1 MPKQLNQSMEVNL
14 RFNADTSQARKELQN
29 LQQTLSNLIS
39 SSAANSKLG
48 LTHEVNEAITSANK
62 LKVALEQATD
72 TKTGQLNLAK
82 LSKSIDSKNLTKY
95 AQQMA
100 SLGPTGQQ
108 AFSQIARAITT
119 ASVPLKQSSALLNEF
134 KTTLTNTVRWQLSS
148 SLIHSVV
155 GAVQGAYRYAQDL
168 NESLNNIRI
177 VTGQS
182 ADQMAAFADRAN
194 KAAQALS
201 TTTNEY
207 AKASLIYYQQ
217 GLSDKDVE
225 ARANVTMKLANVS
238 RQSAE
243 EVSNQM
249 TAIWNNFAEGSKNL
263 EYYADVITALGAS
276 TASSSEE
283 IATGLE
289 KFAAVSKTVGLS
301 YEYATAALATI
312 TATTRQS
319 ADTVGTGL
327 RTLFSRLES
336 LKLGETLEDGVDLN
350 KYSKAL
356 QTVGVDILD
365 ATGNLKDMDH
375 ILDETAA
382 KWQNLDQAQKMA
394 FASTV
399 GGVRQ
404 YTNLIALMDHWDFMQ
419 KNVQTAKSSTGT
431 VAEQAQTYAES
442 WEAARDRVKAA
453 WEDIYTKLLDDKA
466 FIKILNITE
475 KLVNGF
481 SSLIDMIG
489 GLPSVLL
496 LVGSIFT
503 KIYQQNI
510 VTFFDNFSYNM
521 KSRTEQLQTEM
532 LNFRRETQDA
542 LSKMIPENDSN
553 QGSIAMSQA
562 YQGQAEVQAA
572 YIKKQQE
579 MIANKQ
585 KMSELDK
592 AEIESLMEIVNIKTE
607 MVKKTAQE
615 YQNTEK
621 ILNNLS
627 SQMKLQKNKTL
638 SHTEGLNNKEIK
650 GLQKIEKQWNGLQNA
665 VEKYNLQ
672 MAALGKTYAKFAVIQ
687 KSIEDN
693 KGAIS
698 EKDLQALES
707 YKQKLQDLGIDV
719 SQINFKP
726 KNTQEFEETMSRLSS
741 LWDET
746 SSKAEQTSQALYKFA
761 EVMKIDKSVV
771 DEYIQSV
778 IHLGNTTADMA
789 DSQVQAAEAAKF
801 VKQHIESVKA
811 TLPTLSE
818 GFAQMTSATL
828 TYIMALNQLS
838 NLSEVWTS
846 EQSILQK
853 LTTTLMAVGVAIRGV
868 TSVSKALNAVTAA
881 SNALKTENIIKTLSV
896 TKQLAFQQA
905 VEKKNLTIW
914 QQSVLAKK
922 LQKSAEDEHT
932 ISIIANT
939 EATMMNPWFAI
950 AAAVLMVAVVAI
962 SAVTNAI
969 KKQNEVIKEN
979 ASKTAESFNKT
990 KEITDQNKELLKT
1003 YEDLYSIYQKT
1014 HKVNKELTD
1023 SALAVAEAYGIQ
1035 NASLLIAQGRYNDL
1049 EQAVNNAR
1057 LAELDK
1063 IEASNIAALNA
1074 QQVSNQKFIGT
1085 NLNFQG
1091 YIPGDEAED
1100 IVQGAIQAATHVE
1113 TSTEAAGGDFLA
1125 NILKKIGVYD
1135 LLFPGTSNDEPS
1147 NMMQGYQNY
1156 MSANSKDEN
1165 FIRNIFKDEDNTFK
1179 NVILDETTGNIK
1191 ASIETNRE
1199 FLDTYEDFMLILEKA
1214 NLLTT
1219 LDDNDPNKITTDQ
1232 LQESELYKQANDFT
1246 EKYKDNYNTLLELM
1260 TANQDIAAEHA
1271 TRGILGTDEE
1281 LKDGIN
1287 SYQDF
1292 LKLQE
1297 KVQKSLT
1304 DDGYENAAKMAN
1316 DYFKTVERFLPY
1328 LRQQAMLTELSEETG
1343 IDLTELTEKY
1353 ESLTDS
1359 EKTLFVNLNWDIIN
1373 EVEDITNQLLNRS
1386 QDVAKQEAQ
1395 TFLSTIKGIRKE
1407 LKEGMDYED
1416 LELIHDQYIDFFTAD
1431 KDKGTISWADF
1442 LSKSYEEQI
1451 EYLEDMQKRYSKE
1464 YTENTGLQGALQD
1477 VDAYAP
1483 IETSTS
1489 SSKRSGLGGG
1499 MTRGFIH
1506 ASPANPFSHMPLI
1519 LQDPA
1524 HGGIGVDLTD
1534 EYRKASQQQAE
1545 IYSRQKGSEIT
1556 EEEKN
1561 EEKNDIYNSQEE
1573 IDKIIQ
1579 STITAANTNPSL
1591 NQILKDESDLLLL
1604 LNNFAANNNTSIEQM
1619 DPTILRYVAAFFAES
1634 KFNPGEL
1641 TFGMHQYALDEAFV
1655 ANDINDIPI
1664 LAEQL
1669 KNLEE
1674 GLPNRLVEAMG
1685 IFEKN
1690 NYQIINR
1697 PDHLFDNIQNGQWI
1711 PTVNVGADNILEG
1724 ETAQSQP
1731 VSESEDDS
1739 ELKDFIVQQNEGLG
1753 TVLAETGEGLIAEV
1767 AEKETEAAE
1776 KEAETVE
1783 AEAEMAQT
1791 EAETAQTEAET
1802 QEEEAETVEA
1812 EAEMAQTE
1820 AETEEE
1826 IVNNFSTA
1834 VDDFVEAVTEEET
1847 AAPNPENDE
1856 NYYSPKPVYYEK
1868 ISGVDSRSVTEEETA
1883 AYNPENDENYYSPKQ
1898 AYYEKIPGVD
1908 SRSVTEEETEAE
1920 EETAAYNPEN
1930 DEDGYSLD
1938 FLANIADKTRAIET
1952 TLDTAFD
1959 NAYSALENFATSHVD
1974 KQVAAALQEA
1984 EEERNK
1990 RKQEADRQR
1999 AKQKYQSS
2007 IEQNEKHKQ
2016 ASTTNAG
2023 IVTEQEAREQ
2033 EEARK
2038 QAVKEQERKQAYI
2051 DSLESIDASKYFEQL
2066 IFQNSKRRDELLNLI
2081 NQTFTDESQLTKT
2094 QYENLEN
2101 LINDE
2106 TWAPLLA
2113 QYFTV
2118 MEDGTYK
2125 LTGSAEKFN
2134 EVIDTIYEQTLI
2146 GQNNTIRNAAG
2157 GNDSLNN
2164 LFNINAQSDNDSLKQ
2179 LASFLAD
2186 TGLVDTSSFL
2196 DENNNLFSYFNDE
2209 GEEIIPDNIKENL
2222 ILALTAIKDLFLDNQ
2237 KAIAINIESLSE
2249 LNEQADQL
2257 TDDQYAE
2264 VLERV
2269 SIKAMESATTLEQL
2283 QGAASAAMEMGYED
2297 FGVYSECLI
2306 KLAEQYNNTADEI
2319 EKYNNAL
2326 MLGDKSQIE
2335 AAESALEL
2343 AINIGELAKK
2353 YGFDAE
2359 ETENYAHRLAD
2370 SFEEEGMSK
2379 EASARLGAQV
2389 AIANQRLDRG
2399 LKKLNESLEDY
2410 IKKLAESNEG
2420 SFEWSSTLDDLK
2432 DNLADILNVD
2442 ISTLTDEFALAALNS
2457 EDLKKALDGDV
2468 DAIWRL
2474 QEQAAEGMILEIQS
2488 NLPENSQELEIF
2500 MNQWDYLK
2508 ANMAEAIQSPGVD
2521 QTNLWNS
2528 FNSMIEAGNLTKEQ
2542 IETALAGLHVSAD
2555 VETTYVPQT
2564 VSVPQTITEEAML
2577 PAGFDTVQVPGPDG
2591 DWVEKRVFLKKKLTR
2606 TYDAGT
2612 VDVQGVVPRYSI
2624 KGTKNQDGTITTAFA
2639 AAPKV
2644 TPSFSSTTSGIAAG
2658 NKSPKSSNPKS
2669 PKSSEPK
2676 EEKRDEK
2683 HKDDEAERYHLINS
2697 QIDQQTYKLDRLSKA
2712 KDRAWGKNK
2721 LKAMDAELQALAN
2734 LGAMYEKHA
2743 EASQGWLDTD
2753 KAALD
2758 TFLRQHGGVAAQYGS
2773 DGSILNYRSLF
2784 EANLAAYNGAVD
2796 AYNSGAIEKEGLEN
2810 AEKQYEEFQ
2819 KLLQNYEDSLK
2830 QHQDD
2835 VDKVVENAIA
2845 QYDAL
2850 TAKNQARIEMRLE
2863 FDDYSLDLL
2872 DKFINRL
2879 ETWAKSPFNGAATLA
2894 QLNEKTGQL
2903 LDKNETLMFGL
2914 DSTLTHF
2921 LKDYEEFDENGAVSW
2936 ATGKSDEE
2944 VKAFLE
2950 RYHNNEL
2957 TEDDLKTI
2965 AHLPEEEAKLL
2976 KDYTEQLQENSDALI
2991 GTADEVVQAVVSVFD
3006 TTKEE
3011 MEEASKPIKRAA
3023 EALDNY
3029 SQIIDIVGQ
3038 DYLGIS
3044 DDMMTAM
3051 GQMDISIKHTATAAA
3066 REIMETLTYERDQ
3079 VQGLMDSAIE
3089 NGNLELAEKYRQE
3102 LKGINDDVQEA
3113 TENFHQA
3120 WRDELSAAR
3129 EEFEKAV
3136 DRAKEAMLDGF
3147 AGPNNT
3153 WRQLKDSFDYAKE
3166 AADRYV
3172 PQYKEI
3178 YELSKL
3184 NRDINK
3190 SIDDTDNI
3198 KNKQALR
3205 DLQKEINKLEEN
3217 SGKISQYDLDN
3228 ARRRYELELAR
3239 LQLEEAGNMKDIVRL
3254 SKDSEGN
3261 WSYIYTANEEDV
3273 AAAEQNYEDKLYAMQ
3288 EANSNYI
3295 NELQDQIIQAEE
3307 AYAEKVAEIMKD
3319 NTLSEEQRQALL
3331 LAAREQFDE
3340 TMQYYGGELDKAINN
3355 NKELYDK
3362 DWTWYANY
3370 TARKA
3375 EQEGKITDD
3384 GRTQLGYRLGDQEK
3398 YVDDFNET
3406 MLGAETGY
3414 NTLDGYN
3421 QAVAE
3426 SVQTNTNKMNQD
3438 FQLWQNNTEA
3448 AMQGAGT
3455 SVETFGE
3462 DMEVAGVKVTDFL
3475 DRMREAGYGADDY
3488 SADISELST
3497 ELTDDFIPSL
3507 VGSDGEG
3514 GALGAVKKF
3523 GKDARADMDETVRKA
3538 EWWRQQYAEK
3548 IGSEDDP
3555 NSILGQNKLVAES
3568 LKNVLD
3574 YVSQFEPDPDIT
3586 ITYNVI
3592 EPQLPQLPTE
3602 HHIRVIYD
3610 TSGGSPAAPSGG
3622 GGGGGGSAT
3631 SGGGGGG
3638 GAPAPTPQAPKPA
3651 GPTETQYRI
3660 YVDNGN
3666 NLNHQVYVKMSDGSR
3681 GRLINGAEGHVWSQH
3696 LSNVPVCSRC
3706 NATYKQSNA
3715 KSGGGCFAPGTQI
3728 LMADGITTKSI
3739 ETIKLGEKILS
3750 YNEELDTF
3758 EAKTVTWV
3766 YFRQGY
3772 NQLMRLYLS
3781 NGQIIDMTLGH
3792 PIYTL
3797 DGWKSKDVEMSL
3809 NEHKT
3814 EVTLLDEQD
3823 ILIGYQ
3829 EQISIIDIQYFAVP
3843 NNYIVY
3849 CLGIDD
3855 NHTFIA
3861 NGIIVHNAITQ
3872 DVAHK
3877 LKYASGGYTGEWVG
3891 GSQLENGRWALL
3903 HQKEL
3908 VLNEDDTKNI
3918 LSAVDMVRGFSQA
3931 IDQYASTSQFA
3942 LGNLSAAYSI
3952 NASRGTLEQMVHITA
3967 EFPAATNRGEIEAA
3981 FETLINQASQYA
3993 NRERF

>member
-1 MPKQLNQSMEVNL
+1 
-14 RFNADTSQARKELQN
+14 
-29 LQQTLSNLIS
+29 
-39 SSAANSKLG
+39 
-48 LTHEVNEAITSANK
+48 
-62 LKVALEQATD
+62 
-72 TKTGQLNLAK
+72 
-82 LSKSIDSKNLTKY
+82 
-95 AQQMA
+95 
-100 SLGPTGQQ
+100 
-108 AFSQIARAITT
+108 
-119 ASVPLKQSSALLNEF
+119 
-134 KTTLTNTVRWQLSS
+134 
-148 SLIHSVV
+148 
-155 GAVQGAYRYAQDL
+155 
-168 NESLNNIRI
+168 
-177 VTGQS
+177 
-182 ADQMAAFADRAN
+182 
-194 KAAQALS
+194 
-201 TTTNEY
+201 
-207 AKASLIYYQQ
+207 
-217 GLSDKDVE
+217 
-225 ARANVTMKLANVS
+225 
-238 RQSAE
+238 
-243 EVSNQM
+243 
-249 TAIWNNFAEGSKNL
+249 
-263 EYYADVITALGAS
+263 
-276 TASSSEE
+276 
-283 IATGLE
+283 
-289 KFAAVSKTVGLS
+289 
-301 YEYATAALATI
+301 
-312 TATTRQS
+312 
-319 ADTVGTGL
+319 
-327 RTLFSRLES
+327 
-336 LKLGETLEDGVDLN
+336 
-350 KYSKAL
+350 
-356 QTVGVDILD
+356 
-365 ATGNLKDMDH
+365 
-375 ILDETAA
+375 
-382 KWQNLDQAQKMA
+382 
-394 FASTV
+394 
-399 GGVRQ
+399 
-404 YTNLIALMDHWDFMQ
+404 
-419 KNVQTAKSSTGT
+419 
-431 VAEQAQTYAES
+431 
-442 WEAARDRVKAA
+442 
-453 WEDIYTKLLDDKA
+453 
-466 FIKILNITE
+466 
-475 KLVNGF
+475 
-481 SSLIDMIG
+481 
-489 GLPSVLL
+489 
-496 LVGSIFT
+496 
-503 KIYQQNI
+503 
-510 VTFFDNFSYNM
+510 
-521 KSRTEQLQTEM
+521 
-532 LNFRRETQDA
+532 
-542 LSKMIPENDSN
+542 
-553 QGSIAMSQA
+553 
-562 YQGQAEVQAA
+562 
-572 YIKKQQE
+572 
-579 MIANKQ
+579 
-585 KMSELDK
+585 
-592 AEIESLMEIVNIKTE
+592 
-607 MVKKTAQE
+607 
-615 YQNTEK
+615 
-621 ILNNLS
+621 
-627 SQMKLQKNKTL
+627 
-638 SHTEGLNNKEIK
+638 
-650 GLQKIEKQWNGLQNA
+650 
-665 VEKYNLQ
+665 
-672 MAALGKTYAKFAVIQ
+672 
-687 KSIEDN
+687 
-693 KGAIS
+693 
-698 EKDLQALES
+698 
-707 YKQKLQDLGIDV
+707 
-719 SQINFKP
+719 
-726 KNTQEFEETMSRLSS
+726 
-741 LWDET
+741 
-746 SSKAEQTSQALYKFA
+746 
-761 EVMKIDKSVV
+761 
-771 DEYIQSV
+771 
-778 IHLGNTTADMA
+778 
-789 DSQVQAAEAAKF
+789 
-801 VKQHIESVKA
+801 
-811 TLPTLSE
+811 
-818 GFAQMTSATL
+818 
-828 TYIMALNQLS
+828 
-838 NLSEVWTS
+838 
-846 EQSILQK
+846 
-853 LTTTLMAVGVAIRGV
+853 
-868 TSVSKALNAVTAA
+868 
-881 SNALKTENIIKTLSV
+881 
-896 TKQLAFQQA
+896 
-905 VEKKNLTIW
+905 
-914 QQSVLAKK
+914 
-922 LQKSAEDEHT
+922 
-932 ISIIANT
+932 
-939 EATMMNPWFAI
+939 
-950 AAAVLMVAVVAI
+950 
-962 SAVTNAI
+962 
-969 KKQNEVIKEN
+969 
-979 ASKTAESFNKT
+979 
-990 KEITDQNKELLKT
+990 
-1003 YEDLYSIYQKT
+1003 
-1014 HKVNKELTD
+1014 
-1023 SALAVAEAYGIQ
+1023 
-1035 NASLLIAQGRYNDL
+1035 
-1049 EQAVNNAR
+1049 
-1057 LAELDK
+1057 
-1063 IEASNIAALNA
+1063 
-1074 QQVSNQKFIGT
+1074 
-1085 NLNFQG
+1085 
-1091 YIPGDEAED
+1091 
-1100 IVQGAIQAATHVE
+1100 
-1113 TSTEAAGGDFLA
+1113 
-1125 NILKKIGVYD
+1125 
-1135 LLFPGTSNDEPS
+1135 
-1147 NMMQGYQNY
+1147 
-1156 MSANSKDEN
+1156 
-1165 FIRNIFKDEDNTFK
+1165 
-1179 NVILDETTGNIK
+1179 
-1191 ASIETNRE
+1191 
-1199 FLDTYEDFMLILEKA
+1199 
-1214 NLLTT
+1214 
-1219 LDDNDPNKITTDQ
+1219 
-1232 LQESELYKQANDFT
+1232 
-1246 EKYKDNYNTLLELM
+1246 
-1260 TANQDIAAEHA
+1260 
-1271 TRGILGTDEE
+1271 
-1281 LKDGIN
+1281 
-1287 SYQDF
+1287 
-1292 LKLQE
+1292 
-1297 KVQKSLT
+1297 
-1304 DDGYENAAKMAN
+1304 
-1316 DYFKTVERFLPY
+1316 
-1328 LRQQAMLTELSEETG
+1328 
-1343 IDLTELTEKY
+1343 
-1353 ESLTDS
+1353 
-1359 EKTLFVNLNWDIIN
+1359 
-1373 EVEDITNQLLNRS
+1373 
-1386 QDVAKQEAQ
+1386 
-1395 TFLSTIKGIRKE
+1395 
-1407 LKEGMDYED
+1407 
-1416 LELIHDQYIDFFTAD
+1416 
-1431 KDKGTISWADF
+1431 
-1442 LSKSYEEQI
+1442 
-1451 EYLEDMQKRYSKE
+1451 
-1464 YTENTGLQGALQD
+1464 
-1477 VDAYAP
+1477 
-1483 IETSTS
+1483 
-1489 SSKRSGLGGG
+1489 
-1499 MTRGFIH
+1499 
-1506 ASPANPFSHMPLI
+1506 
-1519 LQDPA
+1519 
-1524 HGGIGVDLTD
+1524 
-1534 EYRKASQQQAE
+1534 
-1545 IYSRQKGSEIT
+1545 
-1556 EEEKN
+1556 
-1561 EEKNDIYNSQEE
+1561 
-1573 IDKIIQ
+1573 
-1579 STITAANTNPSL
+1579 
-1591 NQILKDESDLLLL
+1591 
-1604 LNNFAANNNTSIEQM
+1604 
-1619 DPTILRYVAAFFAES
+1619 
-1634 KFNPGEL
+1634 
-1641 TFGMHQYALDEAFV
+1641 
-1655 ANDINDIPI
+1655 
-1664 LAEQL
+1664 
-1669 KNLEE
+1669 
-1674 GLPNRLVEAMG
+1674 
-1685 IFEKN
+1685 
-1690 NYQIINR
+1690 
-1697 PDHLFDNIQNGQWI
+1697 
-1711 PTVNVGADNILEG
+1711 
-1724 ETAQSQP
+1724 
-1731 VSESEDDS
+1731 
-1739 ELKDFIVQQNEGLG
+1739 
-1753 TVLAETGEGLIAEV
+1753 
-1767 AEKETEAAE
+1767 
-1776 KEAETVE
+1776 
-1783 AEAEMAQT
+1783 
-1791 EAETAQTEAET
+1791 
-1802 QEEEAETVEA
+1802 
-1812 EAEMAQTE
+1812 MAQTE